1 MEKVSNQPGNLS
13 LQGKVDALRARI
25 EAQKR
30 EVEESKKQTKEELV
44 AEIADSIMGHQK
56 MASNYEKA
64 SQDTDWSKR
73 PGYGYGEIQRNE
85 WTKIDTERQSI
96 STKQQELELL
106 KTQVTELENETGSE
120 AVAEFKQELE
130 DGFADI
136 EKRKIALT
144 QKEKQFKSLEGTE
157 RYNKYEQDELAKDIP
172 KFALENIIKVH
183 KEFDGVDYSVDA
195 DELLKSALVEVGAR
209 RTAEWQKQNYEKE
222 EKIMDE
228 ISDKIHAQER
238 KLAEAEP
245 TLNQLSTEL
254 ENNYRAQEKAIEES
268 SGRADLGELKR
279 EYAKKKNDDGF
290 FTKSRSQKR
299 ATEIK
304 ALFEQMKMDLFKD
317 IPFDNREFDNRVL
330 SELGWKYNCGDSYE
344 NRDTNLRFIHFY
356 ENEVPKNHPRSQE
369 MQDAHTRIIERTKE
383 ILKRMNKLQTDSRE
397 RWSKV
402 TSALNKVFELPK

>member
-1 MEKVSNQPGNLS
+1 M
-13 LQGKVDALRARI
+13 
-25 EAQKR
+25 
-30 EVEESKKQTKEELV
+30 
-44 AEIADSIMGHQK
+44 
-56 MASNYEKA
+56 
-64 SQDTDWSKR
+64 
-73 PGYGYGEIQRNE
+73 
-85 WTKIDTERQSI
+85 KII
-96 STKQQELELL
+96 
-106 KTQVTELENETGSE
+106 TEL
-120 AVAEFKQELE
+120 K
-130 DGFADI
+130 
-136 EKRKIALT
+136 
-144 QKEKQFKSLEGTE
+144 
-157 RYNKYEQDELAKDIP
+157 
-172 KFALENIIKVH
+172 
-183 KEFDGVDYSVDA
+183 
-195 DELLKSALVEVGAR
+195 
-209 RTAEWQKQNYEKE
+209 
-222 EKIMDE
+222 
-228 ISDKIHAQER
+228 
-238 KLAEAEP
+238 
-245 TLNQLSTEL
+245 
-254 ENNYRAQEKAIEES
+254 EKAIEES